1 MARALITGCSTG
13 IGRATAVELTKRG
26 HDVVATARRA
36 ETLDDLDVAQRLSLD
51 VTSDE
56 SVAAAVAA
64 AGEIDVL
71 VNNAGIDV
79 RGPVEKVPLDAAKRM
94 FDTNFW
100 GAARMVQ
107 AVAPGMRA
115 RSRGTIVN
123 VTSLAG
129 RAVGPLGGYYSASKW
144 ALEGLSEAM
153 DAELRHWGIRTVV
166 IEPGFFDT
174 PILTKVDDDHGLDE
188 PPYDELHRIWQE
200 ASAILQG
207 PDGPPGPEVVA
218 GAIADALESD
228 EVRLR
233 YPVGADAE
241 MVVAARESLGYDQFI
256 ATMREMLKLDW

>member
-13 IGRATAVELTKRG
+13 IGRATAVELGKRG
-26 HDVVATARRA
+26 YDVVATARSVD
-36 ETLDDLDVAQRLSLD
+36 TLDDLDVAMRLPLD

-56 SVAAAVAA
+56 SVASAVSA
-64 AGEIDVL
+64 AGDVDVL

-79 RGPVEKVPLDAAKRM
+79 RGPVEKVPLEAAKRM

-115 RSRGTIVN
+115 RSGGTIVN

-129 RAVGPLGGYYSASKW
+129 RAVPPLGGYYSSSKW
-144 ALEGLSEAM
+144 ALEALSEAM
-153 DAELRHWGIRTVV
+153 DAELRHWSIRTIV

-174 PILTKVDDDHGLDE
+174 PILTKVDDDHAMDE
-188 PPYDELHRIWQE
+188 PPYDDLARMWHD
-200 ASAILQG
+200 ASATLQG

-241 MVVAARESLGYDQFI
+241 MVVAARESMGYDQFI